1 MKLNK
6 TNTKGNKTMV
16 MVESINTYK
25 KVLEDT
31 EVNVCTGMTES
42 EKKAYKLGI
51 YNSFA
56 VINDFL
62 DQNLN
67 EDIPHYTVLLRD
79 DVKSEEFTIDDFKKW
94 IELRKRELV

>member
-1 MKLNK
+1 MKPNK
-6 TNTKGNKTMV
+6 TNTKENEV
-16 MVESINTYK
+16 MMIVESINTYK

-67 EDIPHYTVLLRD
+67 EDVPHYTI
-79 DVKSEEFTIDDFKKW
+79 KSEEFTIDDFKKW
-94 IELRKRELV
+94 TESREHGLV